1 MSGAAPVETRAARTA
16 RLSAE
21 FRQLHAL
28 GFHLFPVGL
37 DKRPVGPWAHGAVN
51 YVETPASIVEG
62 DVWAAESRVYGWAN
76 LCGNHAA
83 GVFTLDVE
91 VAGMDYPQ
99 ISGAFDALPAS
110 CQRPSPSGGRHAVI
124 RVVGEPVATDS
135 LAYRAG
141 VLLAETRG
149 VSPVAD
155 RAGAYAV
162 ITGPGRGPLP
172 ADFRPH
178 ELPRSVVDSLL
189 DMIRGVDDGSGRTA
203 TVERKRGPKAGAA
216 AASKGVGTG
225 GVIVRAVESGAL
237 SWVDVLDDGWVIVS
251 EWGGRFGLLRPDYGQ
266 ASTALESANAI
277 GPILVVHSAAVPW
290 AVPGQGVNAAT
301 ALNLSRFGG
310 DYKDAMRTVEDAAA
324 GGERPAFMASWP
336 ETVLEDIRQAV
347 AENSRTHKK
356 QRAAA
361 VVEVVEVVP
370 VAPVV
375 PVELDKAIEV
385 FRRYLHLPDLDPLLV
400 VAAAAVA
407 NLSGERSPLWLLV
420 IGPPSSGKTEII
432 SGLTR
437 LPDAVYAATLTES
450 ALLSGTAKSER
461 AKDSTGGLLR
471 RIPTPGILVMKDFG
485 SVLAQNRDARASALA
500 ALREVYDGSWTR
512 AVGTDGGRLLEWS
525 GKVGLIAGGTPSY
538 DRHHAVIAALGDRFI
553 LVRLADFEHDASGL
567 AALTHA
573 GREGTMR
580 QELDDAL
587 AGLVTSADMR
597 RQRAL
602 TDAEKR
608 ELVRL
613 ARYTGTART
622 GVERDGYTGEL
633 LVMPEPEGPGRLVV
647 ALNQLIGGL
656 WAIGCDDVTAWRIVR
671 RVARDTVPSLRTT
684 ILRELMKLSGPETKL
699 FAPETKLFAPQR
711 TSDIAQN
718 VGIVTK
724 SAHRILDDLALIGLT
739 TRTKNSSAGN
749 SIDLWEA
756 SELLRDL
763 WPREGDVEQ

>member
-1 MSGAAPVETRAARTA
+1 
-16 RLSAE
+16 
-21 FRQLHAL
+21 
-28 GFHLFPVGL
+28 
-37 DKRPVGPWAHGAVN
+37 
-51 YVETPASIVEG
+51 
-62 DVWAAESRVYGWAN
+62 
-76 LCGNHAA
+76 
-83 GVFTLDVE
+83 
-91 VAGMDYPQ
+91 
-99 ISGAFDALPAS
+99 
-110 CQRPSPSGGRHAVI
+110 
-124 RVVGEPVATDS
+124 
-135 LAYRAG
+135 
-141 VLLAETRG
+141 
-149 VSPVAD
+149 
-155 RAGAYAV
+155 
-162 ITGPGRGPLP
+162 
-172 ADFRPH
+172 
-178 ELPRSVVDSLL
+178 
-189 DMIRGVDDGSGRTA
+189 
-203 TVERKRGPKAGAA
+203 
-216 AASKGVGTG
+216 
-225 GVIVRAVESGAL
+225 
-237 SWVDVLDDGWVIVS
+237 
-251 EWGGRFGLLRPDYGQ
+251 
-266 ASTALESANAI
+266 
-277 GPILVVHSAAVPW
+277 
-290 AVPGQGVNAAT
+290 
-301 ALNLSRFGG
+301 
-310 DYKDAMRTVEDAAA
+310 
-324 GGERPAFMASWP
+324 
-336 ETVLEDIRQAV
+336 
-347 AENSRTHKK
+347 
-356 QRAAA
+356 
-361 VVEVVEVVP
+361 
-370 VAPVV
+370 
-375 PVELDKAIEV
+375 
-385 FRRYLHLPDLDPLLV
+385 
-400 VAAAAVA
+400 
-407 NLSGERSPLWLLV
+407 LWLLV

-587 AGLVTSADMR
+587 AGLVVSADMR

-602 TDAEKR
+602 TDVEKR

-699 FAPETKLFAPQR
+699 FTPQR
-711 TSDIAQN
+711 TSDVAQN

-749 SIDLWEA
+749 SIDLWAA
-756 SELLRDL
+756 SELLRVL
-763 WPREGDVEQ
+763 WPHEGDVEQ